1 MVKETGM
8 TDRGRIADWPIEER
22 RAYHRQKTAE
32 HRARNREKVNEK
44 AKMALRA
51 RGAFLRDYKA
61 ERGCADCGE
70 KDPVVLELDH
80 RDRSMKDSRQANR
93 YGRTAV
99 PWRSLGWKALK
110 TELAKCDVVCAN
122 CHRRR
127 TSKQM
132 DWANYN

>member
-1 MVKETGM
+1 M
-8 TDRGRIADWPIEER
+8 TRYVDQTLEER
-22 RAYHRQKTAE
+22 RAYNRKKVAE
-32 HRARNREKVNEK
+32 YRARNRAAINER
-44 AKMALRA
+44 AKQALRR

-80 RDRSMKDSRQANR
+80 LDPSTKNR
-93 YGRTAV
+93 VGKKYGRSSV
-99 PWRSLGWKALK
+99 NWRSLSREALEV
-110 TELAKCDVVCAN
+110 ELAKCDVVCAN

-127 TSKQM
+127 SAVQM

>member
-1 MVKETGM
+1 MLKDM
-8 TDRGRIADWPIEER
+8 SLEER
-22 RAYHRQKTAE
+22 RAYNRKKTAE
-32 HRARNREKVNEK
+32 YVARNKEMVNER
-44 AKMALRA
+44 AKQRLRE

-80 RDRSMKDSRQANR
+80 RDPSTKDRRSVGYK
-93 YGRTAV
+93 RTAV
-99 PWRSLGWKALK
+99 PWRSLSRKDLEA
-110 TELAKCDVVCAN
+110 ELAKCDVVCAN

-127 TSKQM
+127 SAIQM